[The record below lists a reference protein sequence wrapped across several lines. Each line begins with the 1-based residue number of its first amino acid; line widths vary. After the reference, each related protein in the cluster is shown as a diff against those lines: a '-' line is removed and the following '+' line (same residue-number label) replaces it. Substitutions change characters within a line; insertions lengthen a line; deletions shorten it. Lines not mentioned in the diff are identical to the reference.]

1 MQSYTARTESVQRD
15 VIYARVSSRAQQPD
29 LNRQVAALV
38 ALYPGAEVISEIGG
52 GLNFKRKKFQALL
65 ERVMQR
71 AIRRIIVA
79 HKDRLARFGFDHFR
93 WLCEQ
98 HGCEIVV
105 LNETALSPE
114 RELTED
120 ILAILH
126 SNSRRLYGLRKR
138 MFEKWVRQ

>member
-1 MQSYTARTESVQRD
+1 VRATI
-15 VIYARVSSRAQQPD
+15 IYARVSSRAQQSD

-38 ALYPGAEVISEIGG
+38 TLYPEAEVISEIGG
-52 GLNFKRKKFQALL
+52 GLNFKRQKLQALL
-65 ERVMQR
+65 VRVMQGTV
-71 AIRRIIVA
+71 RRIVVA

-105 LNETALSPE
+105 LNETVLSPE

-120 ILAILH
+120 LLAILQCF
-126 SNSRRLYGLRKR
+126 SSRLYGLRKYKSQV
-138 MFEKWVRQ
+138 EKDPDLPKS